1 MKKHVSMLS
10 IVLIASFVLSAC
22 GSAPLFGPTSTPE
35 PTLTPVPTLTPT
47 PTLTPIPV
55 TGKLEGTV
63 FWSSNNEPISDFDVT
78 LEMENAEKYES
89 TTGADGKYSFKEL
102 KPGKYSVSIAWEIDK
117 SGKPV
122 SCSGFEIA
130 LPKSIT
136 GSALSLMA
144 TNDTG
149 RVLIAVGYEIEIKNG
164 DDITADF
171 QVECN

>member
-1 MKKHVSMLS
+1 MKKHVVIL
-10 IVLIASFVLSAC
+10 VLFVCLFLAAC
-22 GSAPLFGPTSTPE
+22 ESAPLFGPTSTPE
-35 PTLTPVPTLTPT
+35 PTLTPT

-63 FWSSNNEPISDFDVT
+63 FWSSNNEPISDFNLT
-78 LEMENAEKYES
+78 LEMENAEKYEF
-89 TTGADGKYSFKEL
+89 TTGADGKYSSKDL

-130 LPKSIT
+130 LPKSI
-136 GSALSLMA
+136 SIPESVISLMLK
-144 TNDTG
+144 NDTG
-149 RVLIAVGYEIEIKNG
+149 RVLIAIGYEIEIKNG

-171 QVECN
+171 QVECK